1 MNKRNDL
8 VPEAL
13 GKRPDL
19 LHNRFTLGSQP
30 LGLDGVSIKFGTKTK
45 PHVYNA
51 PTGEGEVGRRLRRF
65 ALTLSRFQLP
75 DAKKYIKRWGVSQ
88 TSLDAAVNII
98 TTKAYAQAFADD
110 PTIGTMDTRT
120 LATLLNEPNPSPE
133 LFSKAMAY
141 ANTQAY
147 SELLNNITDDNV
159 RDNLVNRAEVIDRF
173 IRGWNWQDITNIN
186 HKDIYSRKRS
196 RQAYRNL
203 ARYIE
208 NEAQGA
214 SREASGVEVVEERE
228 RPRGL
233 GKHMPDY
240 GGKDQGWYPIFL
252 VKPDLERSHTGK
264 LGRRNIYCETGRS
277 VKNISRMYSDP
288 EQRVFSRKTRSLG
301 AVVVFDCSGSMRLDQ
316 DDFDNLMK
324 ASAGA
329 TVLCYSTGNNA
340 NEAEPNAWIVARKG
354 RQVRQLPPFPGG
366 NGCDGPALMLGLDL
380 RAHSRQPVIWVS
392 DGGVTGTYDTRDHN
406 LEEQCKEIVRK
417 NNIHWV
423 QNVNEAVKLMS
434 KLQGRQQ

>member
-1 MNKRNDL
+1 MNKRNEL

-19 LHNRFTLGSQP
+19 EHNRFTLGSQP

-51 PTGEGEVGRRLRRF
+51 PTGEGEIGRRLRRF

-75 DAKKYIKRWGVSQ
+75 DPKKYTKRWGVTQ

-98 TTKAYAQAFADD
+98 ATKAYAQAFADD
-110 PTIGTMDTRT
+110 PTIGTMDTST
-120 LATLLNEPNPSPE
+120 LASLLSEPNPSPE
-133 LFSKAMAY
+133 LFSKALGY
-141 ANTQAY
+141 ANTEAY
-147 SELLNNITDDNV
+147 SKLLNSIDDDEM
-159 RDNLVNRAEVIDRF
+159 RSNLTERAEVIDRF
-173 IRGWNWQDITNIN
+173 TRGWNWADITNIN
-186 HKDIYSRKRS
+186 HKNQYERKKA
-196 RQAYRNL
+196 RQAYRSL

-208 NEAQGA
+208 TEADGA
-214 SREASGVEVVEERE
+214 SRNSSEEVVDETE
-228 RPRGL
+228 RPTGI

-240 GGKDQGWYPIFL
+240 GGKEQGWYPIYL

-277 VKNISRMYSDP
+277 VKNISRLYSDP

-301 AVVVFDCSGSMRLDQ
+301 AVVVFDCSGSMSLDQ
-316 DDFDNLMK
+316 NDFNNLMK

-340 NEAEPNAWIVARKG
+340 SEDEPNAWIVARKG

-392 DGGVTGTYDTRDHN
+392 DGGVTGIYSSRDHG
-406 LEEQCKEIVRK
+406 LEEQCEEIVRR

-423 QNVNEAVKLMS
+423 KNVNEAVRLMS

>member
-13 GKRPDL
+13 GQRPDL
-19 LHNRFTLGSQP
+19 EHNKFALGSQP

-45 PHVYNA
+45 PHIYNA
-51 PTGEGEVGRRLRRF
+51 PTGEGEVSRRLRRF

-98 TTKAYAQAFADD
+98 TTKAYQQAFADD
-110 PTIGTMDTRT
+110 PTIGTMDTST
-120 LATLLNEPNPSPE
+120 LVSLLNEPNPPPE
-133 LFSKAMAY
+133 LFSKALAY
-141 ANTQAY
+141 ANTKAFSQILEGLEEGDVY
-147 SELLNNITDDNV
+147 DSLTNS
-159 RDNLVNRAEVIDRF
+159 AEILERF
-173 IRGWNWQDITNIN
+173 TRGWSWQRITNIN
-186 HKDIYSRKRS
+186 HKDIYYRKHARGEYK
-196 RQAYRNL
+196 RLAQYIDNQANGNAEA
-203 ARYIE
+203 ART
-208 NEAQGA
+208 
-214 SREASGVEVVEERE
+214 EVIQEVE
-228 RPRGL
+228 RPKGL

-240 GGKDQGWYPIFL
+240 GGKEQGWYPIFL

-277 VKNISRMYSDP
+277 VKNISRLYSDP

-301 AVVVFDCSGSMRLDQ
+301 AVVVFDCSGSMSLDQ
-316 DDFDNLMK
+316 DDFNNLMK

-340 NEAEPNAWIVARKG
+340 SEAEPNAWIVARKG

-392 DGGVTGTYDTRDHN
+392 DGGVTGTYDVRDHN
-406 LEEQCKEIVRK
+406 LEDQCNEIVRK

-423 QNVNEAVKLMS
+423 KNVNEAVKLMS